1 MAEQIKDLLLPWS
14 NGMNAV
20 QKNFDA
26 LANSTDSLKMQGE
39 QIEAEVMNIIGSFCP
54 DAVTCAN
61 NTMSDFKKQGERA
74 CQGNQMNTSL
84 MISSWYRRDYP

>member
-26 LANSTDSLKMQGE
+26 LANSTDSLKMQGR
-39 QIEAEVMNIIGSFCP
+39 QIEAEVMEIIGSFCP
-54 DAVTCAN
+54 DAATCAN
-61 NTMSDFKKQGERA
+61 NTMSDFRKQGERA
-74 CQGNQMNTSL
+74 CLVNQMNTSL
-84 MISSWYRRDYP
+84 MILSWYS

>member
-26 LANSTDSLKMQGE
+26 LANSTDSLKLQGE
-39 QIEAEVMNIIGSFCP
+39 QIEAEVMTIIDSFCP
-54 DAVTCAN
+54 DAATCAN

-74 CQGNQMNTSL
+74 CKGNRMNTSL
-84 MISSWYRRDYP
+84 MMSSWYS